1 MKDVRVKPQ
10 HEPGTRR
17 TALILSS
24 GRTGTQFLAQYFAA
38 NFEHLTALHEPPP
51 ARWLRFAS
59 HAHMRG
65 AVSDESLRRLL
76 AYKQRRYDDRITS
89 ELYIESNP
97 FLTGFAAVLGDIYDA
112 PIVIHVVRDPRD
124 HARSSL
130 NHGTGSGWKGLAN
143 RFVPFW
149 YPDVRHILALDHA
162 PSWIE
167 RAAGVW
173 AIVNARLR
181 EAAPGFAHYHL
192 LRYEEIFDASH
203 SGLRAL
209 CGLLDLEYRDD
220 SPVVAPGDR
229 INAAHLDALP
239 GWRDWNDEQCRAL
252 DRICAP
258 LMREYGYGDEPEW
271 RERLVGNGSR

>member
-1 MKDVRVKPQ
+1 MSK
-10 HEPGTRR
+10 

-24 GRTGTQFLAQYFAA
+24 GRTGTQFLARYFAA
-38 NFEHLTALHEPPP
+38 NYDGVIALHEPPP

-65 AVSDESLRRLL
+65 SLSDDRLRALL
-76 AYKQRRYDDRITS
+76 AWKRRRYDDRLAG

-97 FLTGFAAVLGDIYDA
+97 FLSGFVDVIGDVWDA

-130 NHGTGSGWKGLAN
+130 NHGTGSGMKGIAN
-143 RFVPFW
+143 RLIPFW
-149 YPDVRHILALDHA
+149 YPDVRRILALDHE

-173 AIVNARLR
+173 SIANRLLCD
-181 EAAPGFAHYHL
+181 AAPRYPHYHR
-192 LRYEEIFDASH
+192 LRYEDLFDDSH
-203 SGLRAL
+203 SGLRAVCAIL
-209 CGLLDLEYRDD
+209 GLEYRERGF
-220 SPVVAPGDR
+220 VLAPEAR
-229 INAAHLDALP
+229 VNESRLTVLP
-239 GWRDWNDEQCRAL
+239 DWREWSREQCLSL

-258 LMREYGYGDEPEW
+258 LMREFGYGDEPEW
-271 RERLVGNGSR
+271 RECVAPVAADG